1 MKKLIGGS
9 EIIDSGT
16 VVLVRNQGV
25 RFEFEQGF
33 VVNFDFENGE
43 DSQTNDIQG
52 SIINNEL
59 HLKFINFRNVLGSAN
74 REPLELGKI
83 GAEKVMLNF
92 SITGVGDKENFSR
105 IVSYTFWKQH
115 DVNDRRMA

>member
-1 MKKLIGGS
+1 MRKLIDGS
-9 EIIDSGT
+9 EILDSGT
-16 VVLVRNQGV
+16 IVLVRNQGV
-25 RFEFEQGF
+25 RFVFEQGF
-33 VVNFDFENGE
+33 VVNFDFESG
-43 DSQTNDIQG
+43 DASQANDIQG
-52 SIINNEL
+52 SVINNEL
-59 HLKFINFRNVLGSAN
+59 HLKFTNFQNVLGSAN

-92 SITGVGDKENFSR
+92 AITGVGDKENFSR